1 MDLEWIIGLSSAG
14 GVALASGVSYVKQR
28 FSGKVDIDEYI
39 NTDWRVTNP
48 FESSEATLAAAS
60 FSLGSVY
67 AAAVAGVSAVYVG
80 NPTYTKIGTIVSGLG
95 FLFTAFGAGVMGT
108 YHKEVSALKKQFKQL
123 ESYARS
129 EDNEGFY
136 ALKDKLNDYVAVL
149 EQKYNHNIGAQELL
163 NRKLDELQY
172 GLDPHEAVDTPDGVV
187 TLVPVAGS
195 RQVSPE

>member
-1 MDLEWIIGLSSAG
+1 MDLEWIISLSAAG
-14 GVALASGVSYVKQR
+14 GVALAGGISYVKQR
-28 FSGKVDIDEYI
+28 FSGRVDIDEYI
-39 NTDWRVTNP
+39 ATDWGDKN
-48 FESSEATLAAAS
+48 FSDSSESRLGTISL
-60 FSLGSVY
+60 SLGSVY
-67 AAAVAGVSAVYVG
+67 AAAVAGVSALYVG
-80 NPTYTKIGTIVSGLG
+80 NLTYTNIGTLVSGLG
-95 FLFTAFGAGVMGT
+95 FLFTVFGVGVMGT
-108 YHKEVSALKKQFKQL
+108 YNKEVSALKKQFKQL